1 MKNINKNPEFTT
13 IKSQKYKRLI
23 EDECNI
29 HHFITF
35 RYMLPFRIP
44 VPNGSIFHIND
55 FMFIYIQKT
64 YPFYGLKD
72 GFGVPE
78 IKNTVIEVTN
88 ALKIKNYKKNKKK

>member
-1 MKNINKNPEFTT
+1 MT
-13 IKSQKYKRLI
+13 IKSNKYKRLI
-23 EDECNI
+23 ENECDVY
-29 HHFITF
+29 HFITF

-55 FMFIYIQKT
+55 FMFICIQKT

-88 ALKIKNYKKNKKK
+88 VLKIRKYKKTKIK